1 MRPET
6 GIGIAASRLRIG
18 ISISSGH
25 VIATGTEPSV
35 RLGISLG
42 ALLLLILSACKLPEQ
57 KLAYYPG
64 GCLKE
69 RYWVY
74 RENGREV
81 MNGLYTSWFPN
92 GQPEVEIL
100 YREGAEVTK
109 TYYSERGF
117 FMGRVDLVS
126 AREP

>member
-6 GIGIAASRLRIG
+6 RIGIVASRLPIG

-25 VIATGTEPSV
+25 AITNETETSV
-35 RLGISLG
+35 RLGISL
-42 ALLLLILSACKLPEQ
+42 AASLLILSACRLPEQ

-81 MNGLYTSWFPN
+81 MNGLYTSWYPN

-100 YREGAEVTK
+100 YHEGSEVTK
-109 TYYSERGF
+109 TYYNDRGF
-117 FMGRVDLVS
+117 FMGRVELASV
-126 AREP
+126 REP

>member
-1 MRPET
+1 M
-6 GIGIAASRLRIG
+6 GIGIPG
-18 ISISSGH
+18 VQ
-25 VIATGTEPSV
+25 VIENGTGPSV
-35 RLGISLG
+35 RPWFCLG
-42 ALLLLILSACKLPEQ
+42 AASLLILSACKLPEQ
-57 KLAYYPG
+57 KFAYYPD

-117 FMGRVDLVS
+117 FLGRVDFASVP
-126 AREP
+126 EP

>member
-1 MRPET
+1 M
-6 GIGIAASRLRIG
+6 
-18 ISISSGH
+18 
-25 VIATGTEPSV
+25 
-35 RLGISLG
+35 RLGISL
-42 ALLLLILSACKLPEQ
+42 AASLLILSACRLPEQ

-81 MNGLYTSWFPN
+81 MNGLYTSWYPN

-100 YREGAEVTK
+100 YHDGSEVTK
-109 TYYSERGF
+109 TYYNDRGA
-117 FMGRVDLVS
+117 FMGRVELASVP
-126 AREP
+126 EP